1 MRVKDLIQKKYFRIG
16 MHRRWP
22 VHLCIILYLSVF
34 ASFVSMFGFAGAVG
48 LRLIGAVA
56 EHDRRTDEGVFFAD
70 FAFKEAFPRPV
81 KQTKIAAVNDE
92 PWRADV
98 GLDNILRLRA
108 SIFQASRRVFDDGF
122 GEDFIEVGSFNFL
135 VASGVD
141 LGGEFEEFG
150 NVMAGFGT
158 GDEDGGVRNEVEILF
173 EFVENSVGVVDKVG
187 LSQNDDDSLAGF
199 DDLAGESL
207 VELRMVL
214 SSVHEEGAN
223 IGFFNGGEG
232 ADGGE
237 FFNTDFTLAGFAQA
251 SSVEDFKGA
260 AVKADFDAI
269 DVARS
274 SLTGANESLLFLT

>member
-1 MRVKDLIQKKYFRIG
+1 M
-16 MHRRWP
+16 
-22 VHLCIILYLSVF
+22 
-34 ASFVSMFGFAGAVG
+34 G
-48 LRLIGAVA
+48 LVGAVA
-56 EHDRRTDEGVFFAD
+56 EHNWRADERKFFAD

-158 GDEDGGVRNEVEILF
+158 GDEDGGVGEKVEITF
-173 EFVENSVGVVDKVG
+173 ELVKDMIGVVDEVGFSEDDDDTFAGVDDLTGEGLVEFGMRLGGINEKAANVG
-187 LSQNDDDSLAGF
+187 LLDS
-199 DDLAGESL
+199 
-207 VELRMVL
+207 
-214 SSVHEEGAN
+214 
-223 IGFFNGGEG
+223 GEG
-232 ADGGE
+232 AQGGKFFDTYFPFAGLAQASGIKNFQCLTME
-237 FFNTDFTLAGFAQA
+237 FDFDTIDVAGGALAGADEGLLLLREAVKKAGFADVGA
-251 SSVEDFKGA
+251 SNEGDF
-260 AVKADFDAI
+260 
-269 DVARS
+269 
-274 SLTGANESLLFLT
+274 